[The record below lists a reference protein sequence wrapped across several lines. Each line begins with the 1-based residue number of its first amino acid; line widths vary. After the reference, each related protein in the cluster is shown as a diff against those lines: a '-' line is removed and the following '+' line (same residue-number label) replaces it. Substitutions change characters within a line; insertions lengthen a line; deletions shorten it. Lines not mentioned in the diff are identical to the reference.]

1 MDWDKKDEIIAPK
14 WLTLRKMHYFCRKI
28 SSMKIPFHIIQLLKR
43 KSGNEL
49 RLPSDCEYL
58 SLDIESKTGIRI
70 GATTLKRLVGFAN
83 DERTPHTST
92 LDAIARYLG
101 YAHWDELS
109 KIEDN
114 GNSDFDSP
122 DDEIRSA
129 DLQPGANVE
138 ITYLPDRRLTLE
150 YLGDNRYRVTA
161 SENSKLQK
169 NDEVEIL
176 NFVLHHP
183 LLVVNVW
190 RDGESLGQF
199 TAGRVSGLSS
209 IKLI

>member
-1 MDWDKKDEIIAPK
+1 MI
-14 WLTLRKMHYFCRKI
+14 L
-28 SSMKIPFHIIQLLKR
+28 PFHIIQLLKR
-43 KSGNEL
+43 QSGNEL
-49 RLPSDCEYL
+49 RLPSDCEFL
-58 SLDIESKTGIRI
+58 SLDIESKTGVRI
-70 GATTLKRLVGFAN
+70 GATTLKRLVGFAQ

-114 GNSDFDSP
+114 GNSDFGAP

-129 DLQPGANVE
+129 DLLSGAHVE

-150 YLGDNRYRVTA
+150 YLGDNRYRVTD

-169 NDEVEIL
+169 DDEVEIL

>member
-1 MDWDKKDEIIAPK
+1 
-14 WLTLRKMHYFCRKI
+14 
-28 SSMKIPFHIIQLLKR
+28 MKLPFHIVEMLKR
-43 KSGNEL
+43 KSGSGL
-49 RLPSDCEYL
+49 RQPSDCEIL
-58 SLDIESKTGIRI
+58 SLDIESKTGVRI
-70 GATTLKRLVGFAN
+70 GATTLKRLVGFAQ

-114 GNSDFDSP
+114 GNSDFETP
-122 DDEIRSA
+122 DDEVRSA
-129 DLQPGANVE
+129 DLQTGACVE
-138 ITYLPDRRLTLE
+138 ITYLPDRRLILE
-150 YLGDNRYRVTA
+150 YLGNNRYQVTA

-169 NDEVEIL
+169 GDEVEIL

-209 IKLI
+209 IKLL

>member
-1 MDWDKKDEIIAPK
+1 
-14 WLTLRKMHYFCRKI
+14 
-28 SSMKIPFHIIQLLKR
+28 MKLPFHIIEMLKR
-43 KSGNEL
+43 KSGSGL
-49 RLPSDCEYL
+49 RLPSDCEIL
-58 SLDIESKTGIRI
+58 SLDIESKTGVRI
-70 GATTLKRLVGFAN
+70 GATTLKRLVGFAQ

-109 KIEDN
+109 KIEDH
-114 GNSDFDSP
+114 GNSDFDTP
-122 DDEIRSA
+122 DDEVRSA
-129 DLQPGANVE
+129 DLQTGAFVE

-161 SENSKLQK
+161 SENSKLQQG
-169 NDEVEIL
+169 DEVEIL

-183 LLVVNVW
+183 LLVVNVC

-209 IKLI
+209 IKLL

>member
-1 MDWDKKDEIIAPK
+1 
-14 WLTLRKMHYFCRKI
+14 
-28 SSMKIPFHIIQLLKR
+28 MKLPFHIVEMLKR
-43 KSGNEL
+43 KSGSDL
-49 RLPSDCEYL
+49 RQPSDCEIL
-58 SLDIESKTGIRI
+58 SLDIESKTGVRI
-70 GATTLKRLVGFAN
+70 GATTLKRLVGFAQ

-114 GNSDFDSP
+114 GNSDFETP
-122 DDEIRSA
+122 DDEVRSA
-129 DLQPGANVE
+129 DLQPEACVE
-138 ITYLPDRRLTLE
+138 ITYLPDRRLILE
-150 YLGDNRYRVTA
+150 YLGNNRYQVTT

-169 NDEVEIL
+169 GDEVEIL

-209 IKLI
+209 IKLL

>member
-1 MDWDKKDEIIAPK
+1 MQ
-14 WLTLRKMHYFCRKI
+14 L
-28 SSMKIPFHIIQLLKR
+28 PFHIIQLLKR
-43 KSGNEL
+43 KSGSDL
-49 RLPSDCEYL
+49 RIPSDCEIL
-58 SLDIESKTGIRI
+58 SLDIESKTGVRI
-70 GATTLKRLVGFAN
+70 GATTLKRLLGFAH

-109 KIEDN
+109 KIEDS
-114 GNSDFDSP
+114 GNSDFDTP
-122 DDEIRSA
+122 DDEVRSD
-129 DLQPGANVE
+129 DLQPGARLE
-138 ITYLPDRRLTLE
+138 ITYLPDRKLTLE
-150 YLGDNRYRVTA
+150 YLSNDHYRVTD

-169 NDEVEIL
+169 GDEVEIHH
-176 NFVLHHP
+176 FVLHHP

-209 IKLI
+209 IKLL

>member
-1 MDWDKKDEIIAPK
+1 MI
-14 WLTLRKMHYFCRKI
+14 L
-28 SSMKIPFHIIQLLKR
+28 PFHIIQLLKR

-58 SLDIESKTGIRI
+58 SLDIESKTGVRI
-70 GATTLKRLVGFAN
+70 GATTLKRLIGFAQ

-109 KIEDN
+109 RIEDN

-129 DLQPGANVE
+129 DLQPGTCVE
-138 ITYLPDRRLTLE
+138 IAYLPDRRLTLE
-150 YLGDNRYRVTA
+150 YLGDSRYRSFQSISTLMNPWSRLIRKGPPATPFV
-161 SENSKLQK
+161 SNSM
-169 NDEVEIL
+169 
-176 NFVLHHP
+176 
-183 LLVVNVW
+183 VNCT
-190 RDGESLGQF
+190 F
-199 TAGRVSGLSS
+199 
-209 IKLI
+209 

>member
-1 MDWDKKDEIIAPK
+1 
-14 WLTLRKMHYFCRKI
+14 
-28 SSMKIPFHIIQLLKR
+28 MKLPFHIVEMLKR
-43 KSGNEL
+43 KSGNDL
-49 RLPSDCEYL
+49 RQPSDCEIL
-58 SLDIESKTGIRI
+58 SLDIESKTGVRI
-70 GATTLKRLVGFAN
+70 GATTLKRLVGFAQ

-109 KIEDN
+109 NIEDN
-114 GNSDFDSP
+114 GNSNFETP
-122 DDEIRSA
+122 DDEVRSV
-129 DLQPGANVE
+129 DLQLGACVE
-138 ITYLPDRRLTLE
+138 ITYLPDRHLILE
-150 YLGDNRYRVTA
+150 YLGKNHYRVTD

-169 NDEVEIL
+169 GDEVEIL

-209 IKLI
+209 IKLL

>member
-1 MDWDKKDEIIAPK
+1 
-14 WLTLRKMHYFCRKI
+14 
-28 SSMKIPFHIIQLLKR
+28 MKLPFHIVEMLKR
-43 KSGNEL
+43 KSGSGL
-49 RLPSDCEYL
+49 RQPSDCEIL
-58 SLDIESKTGIRI
+58 SLDIESKTGVRI
-70 GATTLKRLVGFAN
+70 GATTLKRLVGFAQ
-83 DERTPHTST
+83 DERTPHAST

-114 GNSDFDSP
+114 GNSDFETP
-122 DDEIRSA
+122 DDEVRSA
-129 DLQPGANVE
+129 DLQTGACVE
-138 ITYLPDRRLTLE
+138 ITYLPDRRLILE
-150 YLGDNRYRVTA
+150 YLGNNRYQVTA

-169 NDEVEIL
+169 GDEVEIL

-209 IKLI
+209 IKLL